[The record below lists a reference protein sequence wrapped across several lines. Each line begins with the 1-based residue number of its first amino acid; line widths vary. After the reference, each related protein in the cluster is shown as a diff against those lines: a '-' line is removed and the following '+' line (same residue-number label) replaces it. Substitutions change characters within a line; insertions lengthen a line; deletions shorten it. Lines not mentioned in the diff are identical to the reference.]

1 MSAAGRAP
9 GRDGDDSHSCHR
21 VAIAAVVLVA
31 ADIPLVEQRCSF
43 LLLRELRR
51 LELLQVS
58 MQAVPG
64 ISLEI

>member
-9 GRDGDDSHSCHR
+9 GRDGDDSHRRHR

-31 ADIPLVEQRCSF
+31 ADIPLAEPS
-43 LLLRELRR
+43 R